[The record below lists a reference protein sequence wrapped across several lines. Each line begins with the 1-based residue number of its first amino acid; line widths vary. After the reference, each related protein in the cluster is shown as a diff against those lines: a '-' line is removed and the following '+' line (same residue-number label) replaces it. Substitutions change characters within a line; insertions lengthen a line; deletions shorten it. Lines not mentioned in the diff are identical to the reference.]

1 MDRDATFLFALVML
15 AVASLAVS
23 TSGWILFAR
32 DRRAWK
38 TAAGAPDAVPDA
50 TPPEAHEGT

>member
-32 DRRAWK
+32 DRHAWK
-38 TAAGAPDAVPDA
+38 TAGAASDAVADA

>member
-32 DRRAWK
+32 DHRSLK
-38 TAAGAPDAVPDA
+38 TAGEAPDAVADA